1 MAQNHSKFTI
11 AMVQTSTVT
20 RLSFIAAIVLLL
32 FLTMLAAQTAPQTSS
47 VEAETNPEGP
57 VITDSS
63 ASGGKY
69 VTSEKAYEPLVSA
82 PLPSGVKEPII
93 VWVRYR
99 GVAVQL
105 KGITADGSQKELNW
119 LWDRPSAFRWASFGA
134 HSLTELGNKIL
145 VIGGPKRRE
154 NSGVDAVVLTT
165 DPDFKP
171 YTADSNPTT
180 SSANAIPIDVKV
192 DWEKTTGQTTPFM
205 FGTNGAEIADPEAAT
220 DTVFKKRFTDTGI
233 RLIRILGD
241 GRLMS
246 KWTNPSKK
254 SWDSAKLKVAYDA
267 FSPNPPTI
275 IQNIPGWPSW
285 MAQDKDGLLAPSEYD
300 HYAAFCAELI
310 EILNVQQKRKI
321 VYWEPFNE
329 LDDRYK
335 KAGKLDELW
344 IIYNKTAKAMK
355 AKDSSIKVGGPA
367 LTYDDTGTL
376 VSFLKAS
383 APNVDFVSWHRYAT
397 GDVNASDDELMSI
410 ASGFGNQ
417 VKKFRRITTQYIPSR
432 KVPLLLG
439 EYNINYSWKSGEQ
452 RQNSHIGAVW
462 FASVIKSLVDADIN
476 MATSWHL
483 KDGIYGMI
491 GLDNELRPAASVFTW
506 ANKYLVGAVVEGTS
520 SQPAVEVMAVRQKDQ
535 SRSLLL
541 INKGA
546 NPAALKIKTTDKLPW
561 ELAAGSFFH
570 LDEKGIRKGSLETL
584 SKAPLTLPGYSL
596 VLLHLS

>member
-1 MAQNHSKFTI
+1 LNYKSMAQRCTAK
-11 AMVQTSTVT
+11 
-20 RLSFIAAIVLLL
+20 RLSFMAAIALL
-32 FLTMLAAQTAPQTSS
+32 FFWPTAAQAAPQTSL
-47 VEAETNPEGP
+47 VEAETTPPGP
-57 VITDSS
+57 VINDSS

-69 VTSEKAYEPLVSA
+69 VASQQAYQPLAFA
-82 PLPSGVKEPII
+82 PLPSGVEEPVT

-105 KGITADGSQKELNW
+105 KGMAADGSQKDLNW

-134 HSLTELGNKIL
+134 HSRAELGNKIL
-145 VIGGPKRRE
+145 VIGGPDRLE
-154 NSGVDAVVLTT
+154 PAGVDALVVTT
-165 DPDFKP
+165 DPNFNPD
-171 YTADSNPTT
+171 AAEPTT
-180 SSANAIPIDVKV
+180 PPGKAVPTEVQV

-205 FGTNGAEIADPEAAT
+205 FGTNGAEIASPEAAT

-241 GRLMS
+241 GRLIS
-246 KWTNPSKK
+246 TWTNPSTK
-254 SWDSAKLKVAYDA
+254 SWDSAKLKAAYDA
-267 FSPNPPTI
+267 FSPKPPTI

-300 HYAAFCAELI
+300 RYAAYCAELV

-321 VYWEPFNE
+321 VYWEPLNE
-329 LDDRYK
+329 QDDRYK

-344 IIYNKTAKAMK
+344 KIYNKTAKAMK

-367 LTYDDTGTL
+367 LTYDDAGTL
-376 VSFLKAS
+376 ASFLKAS

-397 GDVNASDDELMSI
+397 GDVQASNEELMSI
-410 ASGFGNQ
+410 ASGFGDQ
-417 VKKFRRITTQYIPSR
+417 VKTFRKITTQYIPSR

-439 EYNINYSWKSGEQ
+439 EYNINYAWDSGEQ
-452 RQNSHIGAVW
+452 RQNSYLGAVW
-462 FASVIKSLVDADIN
+462 FATTIKSLADAGID

-491 GLDNELRPAASVFTW
+491 GLNNDLRPAASVFTW

-520 SQPAVEVMAVRQKDQ
+520 SQTAVEVMAVRQKDQ
-535 SRSLLL
+535 SRSFLL

-546 NPAALKIKTTDKLPW
+546 KPAALTIKTTDKIPW
-561 ELAAGSFFH
+561 ETATGSFFR
-570 LDEKGIRKGSLETL
+570 LDEKGISKGSLGTL

>member
-1 MAQNHSKFTI
+1 MFQR
-11 AMVQTSTVT
+11 STTT
-20 RLSFIAAIVLLL
+20 RFSFIAAIVLLL
-32 FLTMLAAQTAPQTSS
+32 FLPMPAAPTALQTSS

-69 VTSEKAYEPLVSA
+69 VTSEKAYQPLVSA

-105 KGITADGSQKELNW
+105 KGIAADGSQKELNW
-119 LWDRPSAFRWASFGA
+119 LWDRPSTFQWASFGA
-134 HSLTELGNKIL
+134 HSPTELGNKIL
-145 VIGGPKRRE
+145 VIGGPNRLEK
-154 NSGVDAVVLTT
+154 SGVDAVVMTT
-165 DPDFKP
+165 DPDFNP
-171 YTADSNPTT
+171 YTADPKPTT
-180 SSANAIPIDVKV
+180 PSADALPIDVHV

-205 FGTNGAEIADPEAAT
+205 FGTNGAEIAYPEAAT
-220 DTVFKKRFTDTGI
+220 DTVFKKRFADTGI
-233 RLIRILGD
+233 RLIRVHGDLLG
-241 GRLMS
+241 

-254 SWDSAKLKVAYDA
+254 SWDSAKLKAAYDA
-267 FSPNPPTI
+267 FSPNPLTI

-300 HYAAFCAELI
+300 NYAAFCAELV

-321 VYWEPFNE
+321 VYWEPLNE
-329 LDDRYK
+329 QDKRYK

-344 IIYNKTAKAMK
+344 KIYNKTAKAMK
-355 AKDSSIKVGGPA
+355 TKDSSIKVGGPA
-367 LTYDDTGTL
+367 LTYDDTDTL

-397 GDVNASDDELMSI
+397 GNVNASNDELMSI
-410 ASGFGNQ
+410 ASRFGEQ
-417 VKKFRRITTQYIPSR
+417 VKTFRKITTEYIPFR

-439 EYNINYSWKSGEQ
+439 EYNINYSWDSGER
-452 RQNSHIGAVW
+452 RQNSPIGAVW

-491 GLDNELRPAASVFTW
+491 GPDNDLRPAASVFTW
-506 ANKYLVGAVVEGTS
+506 ANKYLVGTVVEGTS
-520 SQPAVEVMAVRQKDQ
+520 SLPAVEVMAVRQKDQ

-541 INKGA
+541 INKGTKA
-546 NPAALKIKTTDKLPW
+546 AALTIKTTDKLPW
-561 ELAAGSFFH
+561 EVAAGSFFH

-584 SKAPLTLPGYSL
+584 SKAPLILPGYSL